1 MLLLACGLGNG
12 ALLTH
17 NKQVCTLMSV
27 GSHRPVLGEHLYQ
40 IISIFTIMHFAAHT
54 VVPSR
59 QLISRTLKT

>member
-27 GSHRPVLGEHLYQ
+27 GSHRPVLGEHLYR
-40 IISIFTIMHFAAHT
+40 IIYIFTTKHSAAHT
-54 VVPSR
+54 VVSSR
-59 QLISRTLKT
+59 QLIPTTLKT